1 MLFQLGEIRIILDVT
16 LSSLLILGYLFIAI
30 AGAFNLKREEKLNGS
45 IFLIIIGA
53 IEIIYEIL
61 KFRLYNMILTIMGFS
76 IESMSLTYTIWN
88 IIPYIISII
97 TFGVLIII
105 LAKRNK
111 EHFGK
116 TLLLSGI
123 FWIIYSVMILIKN
136 IVFFPFSLFPIPP
149 IVVITF
155 QIVAVVLITF
165 MVLSRIFLMLYGSKI
180 SERYLFVSS
189 IILLIASI
197 VLIIYSILGLVMI
210 YMP

>member
-1 MLFQLGEIRIILDVT
+1 MGEIRIILDVT

-53 IEIIYEIL
+53 VEILYEIL
-61 KFRLYNMILTIMGFS
+61 KFRLYNMILTVMGYTL
-76 IESMSLTYTIWN
+76 ESMSITYTIWN
-88 IIPYIISII
+88 IIPYIISIF
-97 TFGVLIII
+97 TFGILIII
-105 LAKRNK
+105 LGKKNK
-111 EHFGK
+111 ENFGK

-123 FWIIYSVMILIKN
+123 FWIVYSVMILIKN
-136 IVFFPFSLFPIPP
+136 IVIFPFSLLPIPP

-155 QIVAVVLITF
+155 QIVAVVFITF

-180 SERYLFVSS
+180 SERYLFGSS
-189 IILLIASI
+189 IILLIAST
-197 VLIIYSILGLVMI
+197 VLIIYSILGLIMI